1 MTEVITV
8 NYCQTNQCAG
18 KNNDKKSKL
27 HVFHKIKNIYDFVLG
42 SFVKRISIST
52 CMQR

>member
-27 HVFHKIKNIYDFVLG
+27 FHKIKNIYDFVLG